1 MLTIP
6 KRFSEVSSLAAATKP
21 KDIVSCI
28 IASNPFECRA
38 ERGASLTY
46 CAPRERLQIQ
56 LDQED
61 ERILQIQL
69 DQDPEQQQ

>member
-1 MLTIP
+1 MLKIP
-6 KRFSEVSSLAAATKP
+6 MRLSAHSSPAAATKP
-21 KDIVSCI
+21 KDIVSCL

-61 ERILQIQL
+61 ERVLQIQL

>member
-1 MLTIP
+1 MFL
-6 KRFSEVSSLAAATKP
+6 S
-21 KDIVSCI
+21 
-28 IASNPFECRA
+28 ECRA

-61 ERILQIQL
+61 ERILQMQL